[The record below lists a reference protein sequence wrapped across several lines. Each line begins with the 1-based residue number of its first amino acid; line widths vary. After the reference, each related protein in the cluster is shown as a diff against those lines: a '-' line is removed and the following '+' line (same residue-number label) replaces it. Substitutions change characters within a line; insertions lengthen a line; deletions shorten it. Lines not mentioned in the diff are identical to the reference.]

1 VAEDITWASG
11 AASGYAAWLPVDVAF
26 EGLDSIIAVILTAT
40 SANML
45 PPVMLPEPQGLGSSD
60 EAWEQSKLVIS
71 FFFLSKFIQ
80 FYVYTVIYIC
90 MCIYIF
96 GYINIYMHTFS
107 YYFPL

>member
-1 VAEDITWASG
+1 MAEDIAWASG

-71 FFFLSKFIQ
+71 FFFFKQIYSVLCIYSYIFM
-80 FYVYTVIYIC
+80 YVY
-90 MCIYIF
+90 IYIF
-96 GYINIYMHTFS
+96 K
-107 YYFPL
+107 PEL